1 MTRKPGESWEVS
13 RVFEPAPDAGGHV
26 TIKDLPDETRPRER
40 LLAEG
45 ADNLSD
51 VELLAIIVG
60 GGTREDSALDIAR
73 KLLKEYGGWRELA
86 QCSPVELM
94 ERVAGIGRARAA
106 AICAALA
113 IAYRYAAQKPA
124 VGSVVKSSADLFGY
138 LREKFHGAGR
148 ETFIAVL
155 LDTKL
160 RILREVEIS
169 IGSLSEAVVHPREVF
184 RPAVRDGACKIIFV
198 HNHPSGDP
206 EPSEQDRALTAR
218 LCEVG
223 AVMGID
229 VLDHM
234 IVGRDT
240 YYSFVEHGLIKV

>member
-1 MTRKPGESWEVS
+1 MSTDSGKNWEVS
-13 RVFEPAPDAGGHV
+13 RVFEPSPDAERHV
-26 TIKDLPDETRPRER
+26 TIKDLPGQTRPRER

-45 ADNLSD
+45 AGALSD
-51 VELLAIIVG
+51 VELLAIIIG
-60 GGTREDSALDIAR
+60 GGTPEDTALDIAR
-73 KLLKEYGGWRELA
+73 KLLSAYGGWRELA
-86 QCSPVELM
+86 RCSPVELM

-113 IAYRYAAQKPA
+113 IAHRYVAQKPP
-124 VGSVVKSSADLFGY
+124 VGSVVKNSAQLFTY

-148 ETFIAVL
+148 EKFLAVL

-169 IGSLSEAVVHPREVF
+169 TGSLNEAVVHPREVF
-184 RPAVRDGACKIIFV
+184 RPAVRDGASKVIFV

-206 EPSEQDRALTAR
+206 EPSEQDRKLTAR

-229 VLDHM
+229 VLDHL
-234 IVGRDT
+234 IIGRDA
-240 YYSFVEHGLIKV
+240 YFSFAEKGLIDA